1 MCRRCIHRSSRVEF
15 AVKVGNSL
23 SQQRAPCRA
32 SRELPA
38 VDRLV
43 ALAGRDEAQFKWAVS
58 E

>member
-1 MCRRCIHRSSRVEF
+1 MEF

-23 SQQRAPCRA
+23 SQQRAPRRA